1 MTEEKKL
8 ILVVEDEADTA
19 EMLAEMLKLGGYRV
33 IKLLNSGHAIEDII
47 EKKPDAILL
56 DLMMPEVSGLDIL
69 HALKKNPALDKIP
82 TIVISAKGLP
92 ENIVSG
98 FKAGASEYMVK
109 PITFQLLN
117 KTLEKLLDSSSN
129 D

>member
-8 ILVVEDEADTA
+8 ILIVEDEADTA

-33 IKLLNSGHAIEDII
+33 IKLLNSGHAVEEII

-56 DLMMPEVSGLDIL
+56 DLMMPEISGLDIL

-82 TIVISAKGLP
+82 TIVISAKRLP

-98 FKAGASEYMVK
+98 FKAGASEYLVK

-129 D
+129 G